1 MGAEVPMTKLGG
13 WGESSGF
20 AVRLRV
26 LREGRGLY
34 QGQLA
39 ERAGTTQ
46 STVAKLE
53 AGTQE
58 PAWPLVIALAE
69 ALGATPNDFLPRAG
83 EKAPPP
89 LKRGRPAKPKA
100 AGTRPPAPPAPPL
113 AEDLE
118 DQAEAGPAATRVA
131 KPKRPRARRPKGQ

>member
-1 MGAEVPMTKLGG
+1 MTKLGG
-13 WGESSGF
+13 WGKSSGF

-26 LREGRGLY
+26 LRERQGLY

-69 ALGATPNDFLPRAG
+69 ALGATPNDFLPLPG
-83 EKAPPP
+83 EQAPLP
-89 LKRGRPAKPKA
+89 LKRGRPPKQA
-100 AGTRPPAPPAPPL
+100 APPAPPP

-118 DQAEAGPAATRVA
+118 EQAEGGPAATKGR
-131 KPKRPRARRPKGQ
+131 KPKRPRARRPKGK